1 MSPRVLLRRL
11 LGTAPME
18 ESAAPP
24 AGPKTRPSALA
35 GLSHQV
41 TVYAA
46 EGATSSEIA
55 RRTGLAHDA
64 IALILHFRQP
74 TAAASTTGHGT
85 LRRNDSGSW
94 GWVAD
99 A

>member
-1 MSPRVLLRRL
+1 M
-11 LGTAPME
+11 
-18 ESAAPP
+18 
-24 AGPKTRPSALA
+24 A
-35 GLSHQV
+35 GLTHQV

-46 EGATSSEIA
+46 EGASSSEIA

-64 IALILHFRQP
+64 IALILHYRQP
-74 TAAASTTGHGT
+74 SGAENTNGHGGM
-85 LRRNDSGSW
+85 RRGAGSASW